1 MTLTIS
7 GGMNNFGWDTLS
19 VNKQFIKSKKL
30 NGAFL
35 VLYLLDNP
43 SFQILLLFL

>member
-1 MTLTIS
+1 MTFNIS

-30 NGAFL
+30 NDAFL
-35 VLYLLDNP
+35 VLFYKSLNV
-43 SFQILLLFL
+43 SLFL